1 MLQLLLG
8 AVVGAAAT
16 PAVVTAAMHLQK
28 TISVRPS
35 GQVVWVV
42 GVVAAVAGAA
52 VAALPG
58 GGTTVAVYAV
68 FAAAILTAAVVDV
81 AEQRIP
87 DVITYPLIAGG
98 ILGLPWLPGHYGLW
112 AFLGPVV
119 GAIVSG
125 LFALLSALIG
135 DQGLGDVKLAVAI
148 GAWMAHLGVVPWAA
162 GVAFGQILMV
172 VVVGGAMLHRRRR
185 GLPNAL
191 TALAPALTAGVMLA
205 LAVARTSL

>member
-16 PAVVTAAMHLQK
+16 PAVVAAAMHLQK
-28 TISVRPS
+28 TTGVRPA
-35 GQVVWVV
+35 GQVVWLV

-87 DVITYPLIAGG
+87 DVITYPLTAGG
-98 ILGLPWLPGHYGLW
+98 ILGLPWLPGHHDLW
-112 AFLGPVV
+112 TYMGPLLG
-119 GAIVSG
+119 ATVSG

-162 GVAFGQILMV
+162 GVAFGQTLMV

-185 GLPNAL
+185 GLPHAL
-191 TALAPALTAGVMLA
+191 TALAPALTAGAVIAVA
-205 LAVARTSL
+205 LAGSSL

>member
-8 AVVGAAAT
+8 AAVGAAAT
-16 PAVVTAAMHLQK
+16 PAVTAAAMHLQK
-28 TISVRPS
+28 TISVRPA

-42 GVVAAVAGAA
+42 GVAAAVTGAA

-58 GGTTVAVYAV
+58 GGTTIAVYAV
-68 FAAAILTAAVVDV
+68 FAAAILTAAVVDA

-87 DVITYPLIAGG
+87 DVITYPLTAGG

-112 AFLGPVV
+112 AFLGPLV

-125 LFALLSALIG
+125 LFALLSALID
-135 DQGLGDVKLAVAI
+135 DQGLGDVKLAAAI

-172 VVVGGAMLHRRRR
+172 AVVGGAMLHRRRR
-185 GLPNAL
+185 GLPHAL
-191 TALAPALTAGVMLA
+191 TALAPALTAGAVIAVA
-205 LAVARTSL
+205 LAGTSM

>member
-8 AVVGAAAT
+8 AAVGAAAT
-16 PAVVTAAMHLQK
+16 PAVVAAAMHLQK
-28 TISVRPS
+28 ITRVRPV

-42 GVVAAVAGAA
+42 AVVAAVAGAA

-68 FAAAILTAAVVDV
+68 FAAAILIATVVDV

-98 ILGLPWLPGHYGLW
+98 ILGLPWLPGYNGLW

-119 GAIVSG
+119 AAVVSG

-135 DQGLGDVKLAVAI
+135 DQGLGDVKLSVAI
-148 GAWMAHLGVVPWAA
+148 GAWMAHLGIVPWAA

-185 GLPNAL
+185 GVPHAL
-191 TALAPALTAGVMLA
+191 TALAPALTAGAVIAVA
-205 LAVARTSL
+205 LAGSSL